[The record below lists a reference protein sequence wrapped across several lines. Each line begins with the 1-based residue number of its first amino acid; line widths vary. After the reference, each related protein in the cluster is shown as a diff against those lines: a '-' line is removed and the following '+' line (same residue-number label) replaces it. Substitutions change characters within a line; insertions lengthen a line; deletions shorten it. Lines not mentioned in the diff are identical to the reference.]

1 MVGLFANIGQSFGY
15 SARNTFCRPLFWL
28 GLIIVAIIA
37 GLCMVGSVIFL
48 AKGMWYL
55 SVILWIITAILALFC
70 FGLVVKIYGN
80 QPLTFRHFFGSVGR
94 GFQYVIISIIYG
106 IIVGIIGAI
115 CTALGVFGTAPEA
128 VNALV
133 LQMQS
138 GNFSNLSFDTIMN
151 LTTTTLFPNGV
162 TALGVVMLI
171 IYILVSLFLFIL
183 WIAALVNF
191 ARAGKFGA
199 AFHFREI
206 FRRIGLLGVFKF
218 ILAIIIYI
226 ILMAVIMFLF
236 GLIGGLILMI
246 PVPVLSTIL
255 AIIFVALVGPFIGVF
270 GIKYY
275 SNLFAD

>member
-15 SARNTFCRPLFWL
+15 SARNTFLRPLFWL
-28 GLIIVAIIA
+28 GLIVIAIIA

-48 AKGMWYL
+48 GMGMWYL
-55 SVILWIITAILALFC
+55 SIILVIIAAIIGLFC
-70 FGLVVKIYGN
+70 LGLVVKIYGN
-80 QPLTFRHFFGSVGR
+80 KPLTFRHFFGSVGR

-106 IIVGIIGAI
+106 IIVAI
-115 CTALGVFGTAPEA
+115 VGWLCSLVGVFGTTPET
-128 VNALV
+128 VNALMA
-133 LQMQS
+133 QITA
-138 GNFSNLSFDTIMN
+138 GNFNNLSFDAIMN

-199 AFHFREI
+199 AFHFGEI

-226 ILMAVIMFLF
+226 ILMAVIGFLF
-236 GLIGGLILMI
+236 GLIVGLLLMI
-246 PVPVLSTIL
+246 PVPVLSVIL